1 MTRCSWL
8 PSLRC
13 AWARASTLALG
24 LALALL
30 AAAPATAAGPLDRQQ
45 ALQAL
50 GHADPL
56 HRLEAMV
63 RLADIGTAA
72 DADALMPRL
81 LDTDPTLRQAA
92 VAIVWRLWGRSG
104 DAAIDALYQQ
114 GMQLMQSGNLP
125 KAVLVFTDIIARRPG
140 FAEAWNKRATVY
152 YMMDLYELSMKDC
165 DEVLKR
171 VPNHFGALSG
181 YAQMLAERDQ
191 PERALEHLERA
202 YRVNPGIGNA
212 EPAIEDLRRRIELK
226 RKKST

>member
-8 PSLRC
+8 PFLRC
-13 AWARASTLALG
+13 AWACASA
-24 LALALL
+24 LALALG

-56 HRLEAMV
+56 RRLEAMV

-81 LDTDPTLRQAA
+81 LDADPTLRQAA
-92 VAIVWRLWGRSG
+92 VAVVWRLWGRSG

-114 GMQLMQSGNLP
+114 GMQLMQSGELP
-125 KAVLVFTDIIARRPG
+125 KAVLVFTDIITRRPA
-140 FAEAWNKRATVY
+140 FAEAWNKRATIY
-152 YMMDLYELSMKDC
+152 YMMDLYGLSMKDC
-165 DEVLKR
+165 DEVLQR

-191 PERALEHLERA
+191 PERALEYLERA
-202 YRVNPGIGNA
+202 YRVNPYSGNV
-212 EPAIEDLRRRIELK
+212 EPMIEHLRRQVEAK
-226 RKKST
+226 RKKSA